1 VKASTQVL
9 LVAIVGF
16 SLLFILR
23 LVRHRK
29 LRGKYALLWVG
40 VGAMLIGFAVWPDV
54 IIPLSDW
61 VGVEYEPAVVFGAA
75 IAFLFL
81 MVVHFSFELS
91 RSEERTRVLAEEVAL
106 LRARMDKED
115 PPTDRTPT
123 APVDEAPED

>member
-1 VKASTQVL
+1 MKASTQFL
-9 LVAIVGF
+9 LMAIVAF

-23 LVRHRK
+23 LVRQRK

-40 VGAMLIGFAVWPDV
+40 VGLLLFAFAIWPDM
-54 IIPLSDW
+54 IIPIADW
-61 VGVEYEPAVVFGAA
+61 VGVEYEPAVVFGVA

-106 LRARMDKED
+106 LRSRMDEQD

-123 APVDEAPED
+123 ALVDEAPED

>member
-1 VKASTQVL
+1 MKASTQFL
-9 LVAIVGF
+9 LMAIVAF

-23 LVRHRK
+23 LVRQRK

-40 VGAMLIGFAVWPDV
+40 VGLLLFAFAVWPDV
-54 IIPLSDW
+54 IIPVAEW

-91 RSEERTRVLAEEVAL
+91 RSEDRTRVLAEEVAL
-106 LRARMDKED
+106 LRARLDAED
-115 PPTDRTPT
+115 PPVDRTST
-123 APVDEAPED
+123 APVDEAPDD

>member
-1 VKASTQVL
+1 MSRSAQMVVL
-9 LVAIVGF
+9 AIVLF
-16 SLLFILR
+16 SILFILR

-29 LRGKYALLWVG
+29 LQGKYALLWVG
-40 VGAMLIGFAVWPDV
+40 VGGFLFAFAIVPDV
-54 IIPLSDW
+54 LVPIADW
-61 VGVEYEPAVVFGAA
+61 VGVAYEPAVFFMAA

-106 LRARMDKED
+106 LRARMDKSD